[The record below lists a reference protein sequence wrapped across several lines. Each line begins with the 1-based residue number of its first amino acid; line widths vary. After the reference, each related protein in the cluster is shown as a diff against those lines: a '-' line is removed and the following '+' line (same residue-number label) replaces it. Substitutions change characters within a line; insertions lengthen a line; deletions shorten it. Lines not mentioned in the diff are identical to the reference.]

1 MNASECP
8 LLAKSGSASTAEG
21 QNPTETEG
29 QNPIE
34 TKTSG
39 QAEKDLIDRLF
50 LSIPAAEKV
59 AAARVPGQLLR

>member
-1 MNASECP
+1 M
-8 LLAKSGSASTAEG
+8 AKSGSASTAEG

-39 QAEKDLIDRLF
+39 QAEKDIIDRLF
-50 LSIPAAEKV
+50 LTIPATEKV
-59 AAARVPGQLLR
+59 VTARVLGQLLQELKQRN